1 LEAEQTECSVLRS
14 MEGPSLFLAAE
25 QLQPFTGKKI
35 LRVEGNTTIG
45 KERLKSEKVIEIFSW
60 GKHLV
65 FQFEHFALKV
75 HFLLY
80 GSFEALVNKVQVTGD
95 YKRTRTPRLVLAF
108 RNGEIRMFN
117 CSVKFIEDPN
127 FKASY
132 YFKSDTM
139 SPEWDEK
146 LALKKIKE
154 FPEEEIGDVLLD
166 QDIFAGVGN
175 IIKNEILFLTRINP
189 KKKISSITAKKRKEI
204 INQAQSFSYQ
214 FYEWRKIFQLKKHL
228 VIYRKSVCPICETKV
243 VREKTGK
250 SQRWSFYCPKHQPL
264 SRPKKKI

>member
-1 LEAEQTECSVLRS
+1 
-14 MEGPSLFLAAE
+14 MEGPSLYLAAE

-45 KERLKSEKVIEIFSW
+45 KERLKFEKVKEIFSW
-60 GKHLV
+60 GKHLI
-65 FQFEHFALKV
+65 FQFEDFALKV

-95 YKRTRTPRLVLAF
+95 YKRTRTPRLVLTF
-108 RNGEIRMFN
+108 RNGQIKMFN
-117 CSVKFIEDPN
+117 CSVKFIEDAD

-132 YFKSDTM
+132 DFRADTM
-139 SPEWDEK
+139 SSEWDEK

-154 FPEEEIGDVLLD
+154 FPKEEIADVLLD

-175 IIKNEILFLTRINP
+175 IIKNEILFLTKTNP
-189 KKKISSITAKKRKEI
+189 KKKVKVIDVKKRKEI
-204 INQAQSFSYQ
+204 IKEAQSFSHQ

-228 VIYRKSVCPICETKV
+228 VIYRKSVCPLCGTKV

-250 SQRWSFYCPKHQPL
+250 RQRWSFYCPKHQPL
-264 SRPKKKI
+264 SRPKKKV